1 MNESIQIAI
10 ISAGLAT
17 LINCLFQLINKLLDN
32 AKEHR
37 ESNSKELATYKE
49 RKEKTYIAAIGRL
62 LQIRRGFDYTREMVI
77 HSNQLR
83 DYIEKENKA
92 FAEISPQLRLYSSD
106 TIFNKYHELATY
118 ARFSY
123 APQNG
128 PRLFE
133 NSKWAYD
140 MQITL
145 LARLMQEDLGYRK
158 YNIQHD
164 MIICPECS
172 CEHDIV
178 SNCPRCGMTYS
189 QLQKKAQEILNQ
201 MQEMQNNE
209 DSNEEISKDI

>member
-1 MNESIQIAI
+1 MYNQYNE
-10 ISAGLAT
+10 
-17 LINCLFQLINKLLDN
+17 
-32 AKEHR
+32 
-37 ESNSKELATYKE
+37 
-49 RKEKTYIAAIGRL
+49 
-62 LQIRRGFDYTREMVI
+62 
-77 HSNQLR
+77 LR
-83 DYIEKENKA
+83 DYNEKVNIT

-106 TIFNKYHELATY
+106 KIFNKYYELATY

-123 APQNG
+123 APKNG

-164 MIICPECS
+164 MIICPECN

-178 SNCPRCGMTYS
+178 SKCPRCGMTYS
-189 QLQKKAQEILNQ
+189 QLQIRAQEVLNQ

-209 DSNEEISKDI
+209 DSNEEIDKDL